1 MDKLSCLV
9 AGGLFSFVS
18 TGSVVVGRDSS
29 FLLSIWP
36 SGHVNASL
44 VTCSRVLLLSQMLSL
59 SAFSDLLWPI

>member
-1 MDKLSCLV
+1 MDKSSCLV

-18 TGSVVVGRDSS
+18 TGGVVVGRDSS

-44 VTCSRVLLLSQMLSL
+44 VTCSRFFIAWSNVVSVSVLRSL
-59 SAFSDLLWPI
+59 VAH